1 MSKNDNGEEKQ
12 SFIEKVAAF
21 IVDKRKAFY
30 LVYIGLAIFCVIS
43 SGWVKVDNDLT
54 DYLPDSTETRR
65 GLTLM
70 DEEFTTFATAS
81 VMIDNISYSQAEKIS
96 KDIEDIEGVKQV
108 EFDETED
115 HFKDASALFSVT
127 FDGESDNPLCQTAL
141 DEITNDLSDYD
152 LYVNSDVGDQ
162 HAEEIDK
169 EMQTVMM
176 IAVCIILAVLI
187 FTSHTYMEIPVLG
200 LTFGMAALIN
210 KGTNYMFGTISF
222 ISNSVAIVLQLA
234 LAIDYAIILCHRYT
248 EEREHMEAREAT
260 ITALSK
266 AIPEIS
272 GSSLTTLSGL
282 AAMTFM
288 QFKIGYDMGI
298 ILIKAIIISLL

>member
-30 LVYIGLAIFCVIS
+30 LVYIGLAIFC
-43 SGWVKVDNDLT
+43 
-54 DYLPDSTETRR
+54 
-65 GLTLM
+65 LTLM

-96 KDIEDIEGVKQV
+96 EDIEDIEGVKQV

-298 ILIKAIIISLL
+298 ILIKAIIISLLCVFTLMPGLLM